1 MQPQRTDQPL
11 LTPPMINAYKLA
23 MGPEDTLQMDIVPFD
38 DPSNGYTV
46 IVTAMDVFSKYFSLY
61 CVTKKDARTIA
72 RVLVDIM
79 MRHAYLPTTIIAH
92 KGTYFKSEVMADTTR
107 VLGIEIRHANTK
119 HAQTIGNLERCHSSL
134 NEALKI
140 STGERRTMWHQ
151 FEHIATLNYNTAY
164 HSALWCE
171 PSRVS
176 HGGITYNVLDLKCGI
191 KQD

>member
-1 MQPQRTDQPL
+1 
-11 LTPPMINAYKLA
+11 
-23 MGPEDTLQMDIVPFD
+23 
-38 DPSNGYTV
+38 
-46 IVTAMDVFSKYFSLY
+46 MDVFSEYFFLY

-92 KGTYFKSEVMADTTR
+92 KGTHFKSEVMADTTR
-107 VLGIEIRHANTK
+107 VPGIEIRHANTK
-119 HAQTIGNLERCHSSL
+119 HAQTIENLERCHSSL

-151 FEHIATLNYNTAY
+151 FEPIATLNYNTAY
-164 HSALWCE
+164 HSALGCE
-171 PSRVS
+171 TSRVS
-176 HGGITYNVLDLKCGI
+176 HGGITYNVVDLKCGI